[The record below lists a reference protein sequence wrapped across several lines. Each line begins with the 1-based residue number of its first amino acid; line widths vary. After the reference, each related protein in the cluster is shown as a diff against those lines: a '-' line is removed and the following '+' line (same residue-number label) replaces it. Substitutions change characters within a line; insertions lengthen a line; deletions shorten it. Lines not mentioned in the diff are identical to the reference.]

1 MSETIESLYFYKY
14 AMELF
19 LSTGHVSTLSP
30 VFINHSPG
38 QFVYFDCKGDAALSR
53 WQRELFRSFS
63 DVSELFTVNNCSFF
77 SINLFCTREERS
89 RNAHDIHTMLHPLIG
104 SSGTICLFR
113 FEDEVML
120 SFVGF
125 ERRCILSDWYPM
137 DDDFDVLHG
146 RLDITNFS
154 INSGAEYF
162 TDLIYY
168 LARNYYSGAHEAS
181 IYDLVPID
189 FLSMLLYEDLDREQL
204 DQIVQDK
211 LSEPE
216 LIYGEDYVGYDE
228 TAPTVESTIK
238 ADLDLML
245 LELDEE
251 EENPF
256 GEDVEDEDEEDDDS
270 LDDEYTDGEEKDDY
284 EFDDFD
290 PEIFRDPALMVK
302 WLNRQDSARD
312 N

>member
-1 MSETIESLYFYKY
+1 
-14 AMELF
+14 
-19 LSTGHVSTLSP
+19 
-30 VFINHSPG
+30 
-38 QFVYFDCKGDAALSR
+38 
-53 WQRELFRSFS
+53 
-63 DVSELFTVNNCSFF
+63 
-77 SINLFCTREERS
+77 
-89 RNAHDIHTMLHPLIG
+89 
-104 SSGTICLFR
+104 
-113 FEDEVML
+113 
-120 SFVGF
+120 
-125 ERRCILSDWYPM
+125 
-137 DDDFDVLHG
+137 
-146 RLDITNFS
+146 
-154 INSGAEYF
+154 
-162 TDLIYY
+162 
-168 LARNYYSGAHEAS
+168 
-181 IYDLVPID
+181 
-189 FLSMLLYEDLDREQL
+189 MLLYEDLDREQL

-256 GEDVEDEDEEDDDS
+256 DEDEEDDDS

-284 EFDDFD
+284 EFYDFD

-302 WLNRQDSARD
+302 WLNHQDSARD